1 MTTLLLVGGSSD
13 IGTAIV
19 SRLAAGQPGRAVL
32 VGRPS
37 ARRDHAVQRL
47 TAQGVEV
54 EAVDAD
60 CTDLS
65 DFVRVLARVLDQHEI
80 DIAVVAQ
87 GVLPDQVLLE
97 SEPARALDVAAVNYT
112 SAMAAGLLLAR
123 HMSARNGRRG
133 AIVALSSVA
142 AVRPRVS
149 NYVYGSTKAGLDA
162 FFRGLGE
169 RLTHSGVRVLV
180 VRPGFVVSAMTAG
193 RAPAP
198 FATTPEAVA
207 EAVSGALARSRPTR
221 SATVLWVPRPLAAV
235 GRLLGVLPS
244 AVLRRLPEERPSRPS
259 RRARS
264 EVSTPSGS
272 SR

>member
-1 MTTLLLVGGSSD
+1 MTTVLLVGGSSD

-19 SRLAAGQPGRAVL
+19 ARLVKPEDTAVL

-37 ARRDHAVQRL
+37 PRRDRVVNRL
-47 TAQGVEV
+47 SSQGVTV
-54 EAVDAD
+54 DAVDAD
-60 CTDLS
+60 CTDLTG
-65 DFVRVLARVLDQHEI
+65 FVETLARALDHHRV

-87 GVLPDQVLLE
+87 GVLADQAAVE
-97 SEPARALDVAAVNYT
+97 AEPAWVLDMAAVNYT

-123 HMSARNGRRG
+123 HMAAPSDRRGG

-142 AVRPRVS
+142 AVRPRVG

-180 VRPGFVVSAMTAG
+180 VRPGFVTSAMTAG
-193 RAPAP
+193 RPPAP
-198 FATTPEAVA
+198 FATTPGAVA
-207 EAVSGALARSRPTR
+207 DAVADALARPRPP
-221 SATVLWVPRPLAAV
+221 SVVWVPRPLAVV
-235 GRLLGVLPS
+235 GTVLRVLPT
-244 AVLRRLPEERPSRPS
+244 AVLRRLPEERPSRPR

-264 EVSTPSGS
+264 DVSTPSGS

>member
-1 MTTLLLVGGSSD
+1 MTTVLLVGASSD

-19 SRLAAGQPGRAVL
+19 SRLAIGQVDRAVL

-37 ARRDHAVQRL
+37 ARRDLAVQRL
-47 TAQGVEV
+47 TSQGLTV

-60 CTDLS
+60 CSDLTD
-65 DFVRVLARVLDQHEI
+65 FARVLARALDHHEI

-87 GVLPDQVLLE
+87 GVLPDQLVLE
-97 SEPARALDVAAVNYT
+97 SEPAWALDVAAVNYT

-123 HMSARNGRRG
+123 HMTGRPGRRG

-169 RLTHSGVRVLV
+169 RFTHSGVRVLV
-180 VRPGFVVSAMTAG
+180 VRAGFVTSAMTAG
-193 RAPAP
+193 RPPAP

-207 EAVSGALARSRPTR
+207 DAVSDALVRPRASR
-221 SATVLWVPRPLAAV
+221 SATVLWVPRPLAPV
-235 GRLLGVLPS
+235 GWLLGVLPS
-244 AVLRRLPEERPSRPS
+244 ALLRRLPEERPSRPR

-264 EVSTPSGS
+264 DVSTPSAS
-272 SR
+272 SL